1 MATTDDD
8 GPNLGHPSK
17 PGYQTSKAGHP
28 SPKLGTPSKSVQ
40 PKSQVPMVR
49 ILQTK
54 FFCKPFILMYSIN
67 SARVASASTVEQYR
81 LLSGAGM
88 GQVPIY
94 DDCDWQWSF
103 RPLPVQRVR
112 SVPQDERDEQT
123 AGKASKTSCKGSC
136 HSWKKRFFVK
146 SLHKMVTFTKL
157 FHKKKITNDGFP
169 KYLNYL

>member
-1 MATTDDD
+1 MVSTDDD
-8 GPNLGHPSK
+8 GPNLGHPPK
-17 PGYQTSKAGHP
+17 PGYQTSKPGQP
-28 SPKLGTPSKSVQ
+28 TPKLGTPTKSVQ
-40 PKSQVPMVR
+40 PTSQVPKVR

-54 FFCKPFILMYSIN
+54 VFFCKPFILMYSN
-67 SARVASASTVEQYR
+67 TSARVASASIVEQYR

-123 AGKASKTSCKGSC
+123 AGKASKTSCKY
-136 HSWKKRFFVK
+136 HKYLQVPQLFVK
-146 SLHKMVTFTKL
+146 KS
-157 FHKKKITNDGFP
+157 KK
-169 KYLNYL
+169 